1 MEVTI
6 DFEADPEA
14 GCNLQFPKSGLKDYL
29 KTGAK
34 VDLFSLR
41 KTDVAVESG
50 WQNLKL
56 RVKVDGSNEN
66 GFKMGNYTNA
76 EIGAK
81 KAAAVPSTGTSKA
94 EVSGRRN
101 GVLLNL
107 KPT

>member
-1 MEVTI
+1 M
-6 DFEADPEA
+6 
-14 GCNLQFPKSGLKDYL
+14 
-29 KTGAK
+29 
-34 VDLFSLR
+34 DLFSLR